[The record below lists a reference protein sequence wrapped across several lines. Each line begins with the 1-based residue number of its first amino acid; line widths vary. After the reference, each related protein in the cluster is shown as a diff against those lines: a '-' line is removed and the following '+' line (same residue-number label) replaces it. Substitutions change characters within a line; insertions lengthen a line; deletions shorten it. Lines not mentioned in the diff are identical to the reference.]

1 MTDVTMARYPTA
13 YLQAKALRSAVFLA
27 DSFLLLHQHR
37 RIKRDWRPLHLLRR
51 KLFGQVRLRG
61 FGKWSLIVATV
72 EDKMLFRNCAN
83 RGLWQIWQFFA
94 FFLITNYRRR
104 VVCFLFQIHLDL
116 TCVLSLENL
125 YSTSVCLG
133 RCLLRVASW
142 LLPDQCQAFLYK
154 ELKRHP
160 LNVVHK
166 VGAYYYVLS
175 VAPTRKLSV
184 APTKKP
190 QNNNKQT
197 TEKGTFSWLVCFYF
211 PSKIKESVRGSL
223 KFPDRMQIKVNNFF
237 WKKIR
242 N

>member
-83 RGLWQIWQFFA
+83 RGLWQIWQFFCL
-94 FFLITNYRRR
+94 FLITNYRRR

-166 VGAYYYVLS
+166 VGAYYYVLN

-184 APTKKP
+184 APTKK
-190 QNNNKQT
+190 QQQTNNRKRHFLMI
-197 TEKGTFSWLVCFYF
+197 GLFLFS
-211 PSKIKESVRGSL
+211 IK
-223 KFPDRMQIKVNNFF
+223 N
-237 WKKIR
+237 
-242 N
+242 

>member
-166 VGAYYYVLS
+166 VGAYYYVLN

-184 APTKKP
+184 APTKK
-190 QNNNKQT
+190 QQQTNNRKRHFLMI
-197 TEKGTFSWLVCFYF
+197 GLFLFS
-211 PSKIKESVRGSL
+211 IK
-223 KFPDRMQIKVNNFF
+223 N
-237 WKKIR
+237 
-242 N
+242 

>member
-37 RIKRDWRPLHLLRR
+37 RIKRDWRPLRLLRR

-72 EDKMLFRNCAN
+72 EDRMLFRNCAN
-83 RGLWQIWQFFA
+83 RGLWQIWQFFCL
-94 FFLITNYRRR
+94 FSDHELSSTSR
-104 VVCFLFQIHLDL
+104 VLFVPNPFGL

-166 VGAYYYVLS
+166 VGAYYYVLN

-184 APTKKP
+184 ASTKK
-190 QNNNKQT
+190 QQQTNNR
-197 TEKGTFSWLVCFYF
+197 KGTFLWLVCFYF

-223 KFPDRMQIKVNNFF
+223 KFPDRMQIEVNNFF
-237 WKKIR
+237 WKK

>member
-13 YLQAKALRSAVFLA
+13 YLQATALRSAVFLA

-61 FGKWSLIVATV
+61 FGRWSLIVATV
-72 EDKMLFRNCAN
+72 EDRMLFRNCAN
-83 RGLWQIWQFFA
+83 RGLWQIWQFFCL
-94 FFLITNYRRR
+94 FSDHELSSTSR
-104 VVCFLFQIHLDL
+104 VLFVPNPFGL

-166 VGAYYYVLS
+166 VGTYYYVLN

-184 APTKKP
+184 APTKK
-190 QNNNKQT
+190 QQQTNNQKRHSLMI
-197 TEKGTFSWLVCFYF
+197 GLFLFS
-211 PSKIKESVRGSL
+211 IK
-223 KFPDRMQIKVNNFF
+223 N
-237 WKKIR
+237 
-242 N
+242 

>member
-1 MTDVTMARYPTA
+1 MLPWHGTQPRSYKQKLWDQRCSSRTVFSFSTNIGESKETDALSTYFGENCSARFGC
-13 YLQAKALRSAVFLA
+13 AVSENGRWL
-27 DSFLLLHQHR
+27 SRQWKIGCCSGTV
-37 RIKRDWRPLHLLRR
+37 RIEVYGR
-51 KLFGQVRLRG
+51 FG
-61 FGKWSLIVATV
+61 
-72 EDKMLFRNCAN
+72 N
-83 RGLWQIWQFFA
+83 FFA

-160 LNVVHK
+160 LNVVPK
-166 VGAYYYVLS
+166 VGTYYYVLN

-184 APTKKP
+184 APTKK
-190 QNNNKQT
+190 QQQTNNQKRHSLMI
-197 TEKGTFSWLVCFYF
+197 GLFLFS
-211 PSKIKESVRGSL
+211 IK
-223 KFPDRMQIKVNNFF
+223 N
-237 WKKIR
+237 
-242 N
+242 

>member
-51 KLFGQVRLRG
+51 KLFGQVRLHG

-83 RGLWQIWQFFA
+83 RGLWQIWQFFLPFFWSRIIVDESCA
-94 FFLITNYRRR
+94 FCSKSIW
-104 VVCFLFQIHLDL
+104 

-166 VGAYYYVLS
+166 VGAYYYVLN

-184 APTKKP
+184 APTKK
-190 QNNNKQT
+190 QQTNNRKRHFLMI
-197 TEKGTFSWLVCFYF
+197 GLFLFS
-211 PSKIKESVRGSL
+211 IK
-223 KFPDRMQIKVNNFF
+223 N
-237 WKKIR
+237 
-242 N
+242 